1 VNFILKDFAYIMY
14 TSLQTLNSGTK
25 QSKLEPVLV
34 T

>member
-14 TSLQTLNSGTK
+14 TSLQTLNSRTK